1 MARFLS
7 ALALWCVFLGT
18 LCVAMFLWGCTW
30 VSDRGEE
37 EAPLHVTVLDVGQ
50 GLAVLLEFDGRY
62 GLYDSGPD
70 SAGVGDSLRARGV
83 AELEWVVLSHNH
95 RDHVGGFVE
104 IADERL
110 NDGVSVADSEKQLIR
125 IKRLFV
131 GPDTAGGIWRD
142 SVLYVAHKRG
152 IPVDTLVRGD
162 VVQLGSADI
171 SPSAERPDLR
181 VLWPPDYE
189 TVSENHGS
197 LVLSVSW
204 GVGSALLTGDL
215 DSLGERELLELSP
228 TLSAGLL
235 QVGHHGSAGSSA
247 LAFLAQV
254 APEYAVV
261 SVGAGNRYGHPAES
275 VVQKLKYVL
284 GDTLRFFRTD
294 QDGSV
299 GFELWQGL
307 GVIPI
312 DRRESP

>member
-7 ALALWCVFLGT
+7 AIVLFFL
-18 LCVAMFLWGCTW
+18 GCTW
-30 VSDRGEE
+30 VSDEREGEL
-37 EAPLHVTVLDVGQ
+37 PLRMTVLDVGQ
-50 GLAVLLEFDGRY
+50 GLAVLLEYDGRY

-70 SAGVGDSLRARGV
+70 SAGVGDSLRVRGV
-83 AELEWVVLSHNH
+83 DELEWVVLSHNH
-95 RDHVGGFVE
+95 RDHVGGFV
-104 IADERL
+104 
-110 NDGVSVADSEKQLIR
+110 DGSLSEKSPVR

-162 VVQLGSADI
+162 IISNDPDI
-171 SPSAERPDLR
+171 R

-197 LVLSVSW
+197 LVLNVSW
-204 GVGSALLTGDL
+204 GAGSALLTGDL

-235 QVGHHGSAGSSA
+235 QVPHHGSAGSSG

-254 APEYAVV
+254 MPEYAVV
-261 SVGAGNRYGHPAES
+261 SVGDGNPYGHPAES
-275 VVQKLKYVL
+275 VVQKLRYVL
-284 GDTLRFFRTD
+284 GDSLRFFRTD
-294 QDGSV
+294 RDGSV

-307 GVIPI
+307 GAIPM
-312 DRRESP
+312 DRSGLP